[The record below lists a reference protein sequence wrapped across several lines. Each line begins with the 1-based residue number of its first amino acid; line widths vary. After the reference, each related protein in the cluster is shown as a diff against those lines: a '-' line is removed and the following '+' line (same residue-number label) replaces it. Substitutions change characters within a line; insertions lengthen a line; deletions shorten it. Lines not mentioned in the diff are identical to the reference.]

1 MKIIPIS
8 YKTAPMSCAFMSI
21 DKLDEDI
28 TFLADLLDSFPNLT
42 EVQRMRVNNALKNI
56 AATHRRI
63 DDDVD
68 TLNDKYTTADEER
81 SELMDELEISRNTRD
96 ALRGLVDVPHLENDL
111 YSALKIARDSGSET
125 AFIHISILEQVHN
138 IIEQLSRYH
147 I

>member
-1 MKIIPIS
+1 MNTISIS
-8 YKTAPMSCAFMSI
+8 YKTAPLSCEFMSI

-28 TFLADLLDSFPNLT
+28 SFLADLLDTFPNLT

-81 SELMDELEISRNTRD
+81 FELMDELETIRNTRD
-96 ALRGLVDVPHLENDL
+96 YLSALVDVPHLENDL
-111 YSALKIARDSGSET
+111 YSALKNARDSGSET
-125 AFIHISILEQVHN
+125 AFMPISILEQVHN
-138 IIEQLSRYH
+138 IVEKLSR
-147 I
+147 